1 MGVPQGSVV
10 APTLFVLML
19 ADIGKGLRKD
29 TTITT
34 YADDIAVW
42 RRSRHRRP
50 KKDSAQHKVELRLF
64 QSQVDSVVRH
74 LESLGF
80 LLSPNKTVSM
90 HVHLPGYNRGHYPT
104 WNVLSICGTK
114 LPQAVRHESWGQ
126 RRETLIHL
134 TQSLVRS
141 RLLFGAQALHDL
153 PMSAIRRMAT
163 VECQALRLGLGL
175 PQSVPQEQVYCEAGI
190 LPFWHRLKRDTCRYL
205 LSSARVPNSKD
216 TELGEGWNPAP
227 PTVSGHGLVSSV
239 SGLCSRAGIEPA
251 DRLRVP
257 QAQIDPYPPWI
268 MKPPEVRTNV
278 PGVAKEDPPHQ
289 IATCTRELLA
299 KEYADDF
306 KIFTD
311 GSVLSDG
318 RTGAGLFFETTREH
332 FEGLYKLLSFLRIFI
347 SPSSAAKMNFQDERS
362 QYLCIRCKKP
372 VRPRQEGLLC
382 DWCDQWQHR
391 TCQTGISREEYR
403 KAVREETEIDW
414 QCDNCVQSIGLSPPD
429 AESTRLDQGF
439 LILQSI
445 DRSATFTAEELQEI
459 EEMEVHESEDPVAA
473 VSFLVPEPLYEP
485 SIEDQLPRDIS
496 FEETAA
502 TTYEILKSGSQKG
515 QEKLYDNEGYTYMLK
530 RTLKNGQKDWTCS
543 VRNKNNRCNA
553 TVKQNGMHFTR
564 GPQAHIHLGQVGAN
578 TVAAIRVKVKEIA
591 AKDVFV
597 SAAEIVNGV
606 VLDQLQPN
614 QPIDPLPTLDN
625 LARAANRHRQA
636 RRPRDPT
643 NLNFDI
649 DENFLPEFFLRST
662 AQVGHKKHYIFA
674 NENMLNLL
682 RLAKT
687 WYVDGT
693 FKVVRNPFVQL
704 FSIHAFVRKGD
715 DCKQVP
721 LLFCL
726 MSSRRKRDYKKL
738 FKEVKRIVDGE
749 VAVQNI
755 VVDYEAAV
763 WRAVPKVFAGVKISG
778 CAFHWTQCLWR
789 KIVEL
794 GLTTA
799 YKHDEATHKFCKQ
812 MMALVYIPH
821 EHIEQTF
828 DNLKNTEADSIC

>member
-29 TTITT
+29 TTITA

-50 KKDSAQHKVELRLF
+50 KKDSAQHKAELRLF

-80 LLSPNKTVSM
+80 LLSPNKTVYM
-90 HVHLPGYNRGHYPT
+90 PVHLPGYNRGHYPT
-104 WNVLSICGTK
+104 WNVLSICGTEVPPSPSVK
-114 LPQAVRHESWGQ
+114 YLGVIFQKDGRWTSQIQQAINNARRALNLIRAVRHESWGQ

-190 LPFWHRLKRDTCRYL
+190 LPLWHRLKRDTCRYL
-205 LSSARVPNSKD
+205 FSSARVPNSTD

-332 FEGLYKLLSFLRIFI
+332 FEDLCSHACGNDNLISGLRKL
-347 SPSSAAKMNFQDERS
+347 
-362 QYLCIRCKKP
+362 
-372 VRPRQEGLLC
+372 
-382 DWCDQWQHR
+382 
-391 TCQTGISREEYR
+391 
-403 KAVREETEIDW
+403 
-414 QCDNCVQSIGLSPPD
+414 VQ
-429 AESTRLDQGF
+429 
-439 LILQSI
+439 
-445 DRSATFTAEELQEI
+445 
-459 EEMEVHESEDPVAA
+459 
-473 VSFLVPEPLYEP
+473 
-485 SIEDQLPRDIS
+485 RDI
-496 FEETAA
+496 
-502 TTYEILKSGSQKG
+502 
-515 QEKLYDNEGYTYMLK
+515 
-530 RTLKNGQKDWTCS
+530 
-543 VRNKNNRCNA
+543 
-553 TVKQNGMHFTR
+553 
-564 GPQAHIHLGQVGAN
+564 
-578 TVAAIRVKVKEIA
+578 
-591 AKDVFV
+591 
-597 SAAEIVNGV
+597 
-606 VLDQLQPN
+606 
-614 QPIDPLPTLDN
+614 
-625 LARAANRHRQA
+625 RH
-636 RRPRDPT
+636 
-643 NLNFDI
+643 
-649 DENFLPEFFLRST
+649 
-662 AQVGHKKHYIFA
+662 
-674 NENMLNLL
+674 
-682 RLAKT
+682 
-687 WYVDGT
+687 
-693 FKVVRNPFVQL
+693 
-704 FSIHAFVRKGD
+704 
-715 DCKQVP
+715 
-721 LLFCL
+721 
-726 MSSRRKRDYKKL
+726 
-738 FKEVKRIVDGE
+738 
-749 VAVQNI
+749 
-755 VVDYEAAV
+755 
-763 WRAVPKVFAGVKISG
+763 
-778 CAFHWTQCLWR
+778 
-789 KIVEL
+789 
-794 GLTTA
+794 
-799 YKHDEATHKFCKQ
+799 
-812 MMALVYIPH
+812 
-821 EHIEQTF
+821 
-828 DNLKNTEADSIC
+828 